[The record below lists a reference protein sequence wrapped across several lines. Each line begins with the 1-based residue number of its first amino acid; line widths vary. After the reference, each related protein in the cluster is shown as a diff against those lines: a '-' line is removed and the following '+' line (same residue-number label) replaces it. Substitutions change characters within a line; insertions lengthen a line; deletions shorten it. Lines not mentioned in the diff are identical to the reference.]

1 MEFQVGDLV
10 FLKLHPYCQQ
20 TVYRKAHQKLAS
32 RFYGPYQI
40 EENVGKVAYKL
51 KLPKGSRIH
60 PVFHVSLLKRQVG
73 ETKATNTLPP
83 LTNDGEII
91 MEPEAIL
98 DTRWVNKGSSFV
110 EEIFV
115 QWKKLPKE
123 YATWENTQELRNKY
137 INLNL
142 EDKVRLKE
150 GGNHKLR
157 RSTRVP
163 IKNPR
168 YRS

>member
-1 MEFQVGDLV
+1 M
-10 FLKLHPYCQQ
+10 
-20 TVYRKAHQKLAS
+20 AS

-40 EENVGKVAYKL
+40 EEKVEKVAYKL
-51 KLPKGSRIH
+51 KLPEGSRIR
-60 PVFHVSLLKRQVG
+60 PIFHVSLLKRQVG
-73 ETKATNTLPP
+73 ETKATSTELPP
-83 LTNDGEII
+83 LTDDGEII

-98 DTRWVNKGSSFV
+98 DTRWVKKGSSFV
-110 EEIFV
+110 DESLV

-123 YATWENTQELRNKY
+123 DAMWENTQELCNKY

-150 GGNHKLR
+150 GGNDKLR

-168 YRS
+168 YRG

>member
-1 MEFQVGDLV
+1 MSGT
-10 FLKLHPYCQQ
+10 KLYMISASHPQ
-20 TVYRKAHQKLAS
+20 TDDQS
-32 RFYGPYQI
+32 
-40 EENVGKVAYKL
+40 E
-51 KLPKGSRIH
+51 
-60 PVFHVSLLKRQVG
+60 VG
-73 ETKATNTLPP
+73 ETKATSTELPP
-83 LTNDGEII
+83 LTDDGEII

-98 DTRWVNKGSSFV
+98 NTRWVKKGSSFV

-150 GGNHKLR
+150 RNSDKLR

-163 IKNPR
+163 IRNPR
-168 YRS
+168 FNKKAAKI